1 VVQFQIVRRL
11 QVIRGKDGGLKQR
24 LRRLEKPACRLG
36 SWRHHRRQKGDR
48 GFIKRRFVA
57 GEPLQR
63 SVLIQVHDFRF
74 LQACRIC
81 LALLNSQVT
90 QFFLPFLNRLLWWL
104 KYLFYRLDVEGC
116 LIKRFQSGVSYRLA
130 PSAHVLFQEQE
141 VGRTRRVVTVSLQAL
156 EHVERV
162 VAELALHLL
171 QDFYVHGRTVSPHEN
186 AWVCGQSTLYLVEPG
201 VPSNF
206 RDRDSLVWV
215 CGQYAPN
222 QVDSFVRNML

>member
-1 VVQFQIVRRL
+1 M
-11 QVIRGKDGGLKQR
+11 D
-24 LRRLEKPACRLG
+24 
-36 SWRHHRRQKGDR
+36 
-48 GFIKRRFVA
+48 
-57 GEPLQR
+57 
-63 SVLIQVHDFRF
+63 
-74 LQACRIC
+74 
-81 LALLNSQVT
+81 T
-90 QFFLPFLNRLLWWL
+90 
-104 KYLFYRLDVEGC
+104 EGC

-162 VAELALHLL
+162 VAELALHLF
-171 QDFYVHGRTVSPHEN
+171 QDFYVYGRTVSPHEN
-186 AWVCGQSTLYLVEPG
+186 AWVFGQSTLYLVEPG

-222 QVDSFVRNML
+222 KVDSFVRHML